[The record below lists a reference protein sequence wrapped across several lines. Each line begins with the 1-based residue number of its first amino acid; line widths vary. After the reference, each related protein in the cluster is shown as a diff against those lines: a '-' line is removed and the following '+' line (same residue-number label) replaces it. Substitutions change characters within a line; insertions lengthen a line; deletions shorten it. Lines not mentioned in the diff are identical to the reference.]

1 MKNPAQAQHS
11 EAVLAVAARHRRNE
25 ESASSDMI
33 RRSWLRCVD
42 DYGLDPAR
50 PKPARIVTPAKL
62 REHQEQIE
70 EFMLVARVGMEQ
82 MYKRVCGLDYVLLL
96 TDANGIAVDYI
107 GNDARQRELKASG
120 LYLGAE
126 WSETYAG
133 TCGVG
138 TCLVEQTALTCHQA
152 EHFDSTHIGL
162 TCTAAPLFDP
172 EGKFLAVLDMSAL
185 RSPESKDSQHLALQL
200 TVMYAQ
206 MIEDANF
213 LRHFRDRWI
222 LRLGSTWALVEVSG
236 EIMLAFDEDG
246 VVVGANTGARQLFG
260 GAPGLRGRMGN
271 EPVGRHLTALFR
283 WSADDL
289 WRLARSNGNAERSVI
304 TSESNQLFYAS
315 VVPPRR
321 PPGLSGK
328 PGASAGAGAE
338 PAGADYPELDR
349 LAGDDPNMRR
359 LLEQSKRLLNR
370 KLNILIHGETG
381 TGKEVI
387 AKALH
392 RSSTRARQ
400 AFIAVNCASIPES
413 LIESEL
419 FGYTAG
425 TFTGGRSKGM
435 KGLILQADGGTL
447 FLDEI
452 GDMPLHLQTRLL
464 RVLSEREVLPLGA
477 DKPVALDL
485 TVIAASHRDLRN
497 LISSGSFRED
507 LYYRLCGA
515 TLHLPALRDRGDKRY
530 LIDKVL
536 AEEAAPLK
544 VEARIAPQAMALML
558 AFPWPGNIRQLR
570 NVLRYALAISDD
582 NTITPNDLPQEFGGQ
597 HWLATGDAAAGPAA
611 PALAAPAS
619 APEPATAPADADAE
633 PDGDRLLASL
643 TRNKWNVTKV
653 SEELDICR
661 ATVYRQMKKSGIVP
675 PNQR

>member
-1 MKNPAQAQHS
+1 MTNPAQAQHIETVLS
-11 EAVLAVAARHRRNE
+11 VAGHYARPDEADT
-25 ESASSDMI
+25 SDLI
-33 RRSWLRCVD
+33 RKSWLRCVN

-50 PKPARIVTPAKL
+50 PKPARIVTPDKL

-107 GNDARQRELKASG
+107 GDDARQRELKSSG

-126 WSETYAG
+126 WSENYAG

-138 TCLVEQTALTCHQA
+138 TCLIEQTALTCHQA

-172 EGKFLAVLDMSAL
+172 EGKFLAVLDMSAM

-236 EIMLAFDEDG
+236 EIMLAFDADG

-260 GAPGLRGRMGN
+260 GGALGRLNN

-283 WSADDL
+283 WSVDEL
-289 WRLARSNGNAERSVI
+289 WRIARSSSNAERSVI

-321 PPGLSGK
+321 P
-328 PGASAGAGAE
+328 ASVLAKAPASAE
-338 PAGADYPELDR
+338 PAPPEASYPELDR
-349 LAGDDPNMRR
+349 LAGDDKNMRR
-359 LLEQSKRLLNR
+359 LLDQSKRLLNR

-392 RSSTRARQ
+392 QSSARAGKP
-400 AFIAVNCASIPES
+400 FIAVNCAAIPES

-419 FGYTAG
+419 FGYTSG

-435 KGLILQADGGTL
+435 KGLLLQSDGGTL

-485 TVIAASHRDLRN
+485 TVVAASHRDLRN

-515 TLHLPALRDRGDKRY
+515 TLHLPALRDRSDKQY

-536 AEEAAPLK
+536 AEEAALLK
-544 VEARIAPQAMALML
+544 VEAHISAQAMELML

-570 NVLRYALAISDD
+570 NVLRFALAISED
-582 NTITPNDLPQEFGGQ
+582 NFILPEDLPQEFGGQ
-597 HWLATGDAAAGPAA
+597 YSETVTAADGGRGA
-611 PALAAPAS
+611 PALAGPPAGG
-619 APEPATAPADADAE
+619 EADVD
-633 PDGDRLLASL
+633 DDRLLASL
-643 TRNKWNVTKV
+643 KRNKWNVTKV
-653 SEELDICR
+653 SDELNICR
-661 ATVYRQMKKSGIVP
+661 ATVYRQMKKSGIVS